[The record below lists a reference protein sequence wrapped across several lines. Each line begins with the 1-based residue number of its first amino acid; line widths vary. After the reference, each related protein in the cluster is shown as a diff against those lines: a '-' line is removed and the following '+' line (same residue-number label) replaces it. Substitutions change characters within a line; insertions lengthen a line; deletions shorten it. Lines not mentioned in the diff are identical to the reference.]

1 MKNIN
6 FMTKKA
12 TNLKKIAKSSQ
23 ADGRLY
29 ACENTRS
36 AKKFVQNF
44 VFKIS
49 SGKLS

>member
-1 MKNIN
+1 MANMKQIN
-6 FMTKKA
+6 FMIKKLA
-12 TNLKKIAKSSQ
+12 TLKKIAKSSQ

-44 VFKIS
+44 VFKI
-49 SGKLS
+49 